1 MKLSGSDI
9 FIECLRKEKVDTLF
23 GYPGGVVIPIFDKL
37 YDARDIHFILTRH
50 EQGAAHA
57 ADGYARATGK
67 TGVCIAT
74 SGPGATNLV
83 TGIATAYMDSI
94 PMVAFTGQ
102 VAMSFIGTDAF
113 QEADITGI
121 TRPITKHNF
130 LISATSKI
138 ADIIS
143 EAFYIASTG
152 RPGPVVVDL
161 PKDVSTGI
169 IDFEWPKKPSRP
181 LGYTIRHKADPDV
194 MEKTADAIN
203 KSKKPLI
210 YAGGGIIISGA
221 HRELVRFA
229 EKIKAPVTTTL
240 MGLGGFP
247 ASNELWVGMPGMHG
261 TYTANMAFTECDL
274 VIAIGA
280 RFDDRVTGKIEGFAP
295 NADII
300 HIDLDPAAIAKNVEV
315 DIAVVGD
322 AKTVLKDLI
331 PMVHER
337 KSNSWNDRI
346 SSLKKNHPVTYTQE
360 GSMIKPQYVVE
371 QIWEATGGDA
381 IITTEVGQNQ
391 MFAAL
396 YYKFDKPRRF
406 ISSGGLGTMGYGF
419 PAAIGAQTGR
429 PDAVVF
435 DIAGD
440 GSFQMNIQELTTAVE
455 QKLPV
460 NVAILN
466 NKYLGMVRQ
475 WQELFYKKRYS
486 ATDICCQPDFVKVA
500 EAYGATGIRVEDSKD
515 VRGAIE
521 EAISIDGP
529 VVLDFIVEREEN
541 VWPMVAP
548 GAAISEIMEGNGQ

>member
-9 FIECLRKEKVDTLF
+9 FVECLRKEKVDTLF

-37 YDARDIHFILTRH
+37 YDAKDIHFVLTRH

-102 VAMSFIGTDAF
+102 VAMSLIGTDAF

-130 LISATSKI
+130 LISDTSKI

-181 LGYTIRHKADPDV
+181 LGYTIHHKADPDV
-194 MEKTADAIN
+194 MKETADAVN

-261 TYTANMAFTECDL
+261 TYTANIAFTECDL

-322 AKTVLKDLI
+322 AKTVLKDLM
-331 PMVHER
+331 PMVRER

-346 SSLKKNHPVTYTQE
+346 SGLKKNHPVTYTQE

-419 PAAIGAQTGR
+419 PAAIGAQMGK

-475 WQELFYKKRYS
+475 WQELFFKKRYS

-500 EAYGATGIRVEDSKD
+500 EAYGATGIRVEDTKD

-529 VVLDFIVEREEN
+529 VVLDFIVDREEN

-548 GAAISEIMEGNGQ
+548 GAAISEIMERN